1 VGEIVPRAFAALRP
15 GGRLVAAAVLLETK
29 NQLNDL
35 MTENLHEIVEIGVCR
50 AVSIGPGR
58 MMRPDNPVTLY
69 VFEKKR
75 SEA

>member
-69 VFEKKR
+69 VFEKKG